1 MATADHVPPSGALN
15 GPRQVTSLARAWISV
30 ALIPVAFVVAFAV
43 SEGLYGLL
51 GYKPEEATE
60 PLWVA
65 LVAGIPAVLL
75 FLAPCVAAVL
85 YGNRARTQ
93 GHRSG
98 WVPLAVGAG
107 LGLWVLVGNI
117 ATLLAL

>member
-30 ALIPVAFVVAFAV
+30 ALIPVALIVAMVVG
-43 SEGLYGLL
+43 EGLYGLL
-51 GYKPEEATE
+51 GYKPEEGAE

-65 LVAGIPAVLL
+65 LAAGIPAVLL
-75 FLAPCVAAVL
+75 FLAPCVSAVL
-85 YGNRARTQ
+85 YGNRARAQ
-93 GHRSG
+93 GHRLG
-98 WVPLAVGAG
+98 WVPLSIGAA
-107 LGLWVLVGNI
+107 LGLWMLVGNV